1 MASQSFL
8 RALEKGQILHAR
20 VEEVTSSTEVLC
32 NFQGE
37 LLLIFNHTGRF
48 IKKDDPITLQVKSL
62 SPLQFQIFE
71 SKNTKFQRVV

>member
-8 RALEKGQILHAR
+8 RALKKGQILHAN

-37 LLLIFNHTGRF
+37 LLLIFNHTGRL
-48 IKKDDPITLQVKSL
+48 IKRNDPITLQVTNL
-62 SPLQFQIFE
+62 SPLQFQIFDPG
-71 SKNTKFQRVV
+71 SKKFQRVV

>member
-8 RALEKGQILHAR
+8 RSLKKGQILHAN

-37 LLLIFNHTGRF
+37 LLLIFNHTGRL
-48 IKKDDPITLQVKSL
+48 IKRNDPITLQVKSL
-62 SPLQFQIFE
+62 SPLQFQIF
-71 SKNTKFQRVV
+71 SPGTTKFQRVV